1 MSSVL
6 GVGSSHR
13 NHQDRGHASPAA
25 RAYLDRV
32 EIDNR
37 SIFVGNVPAGTTE
50 HEIMGLFGG
59 YGTIDKITIK
69 DVFSKYERRS
79 SSSPLRALSDILEAE
94 ERIYFAFVQFRS
106 GITADSIVESRV
118 RTSSKST
125 WFRISSQYLALFFP
139 KWQDSPRC
147 PQELR

>member
-1 MSSVL
+1 MLFRS
-6 GVGSSHR
+6 
-13 NHQDRGHASPAA
+13 RGHASPAA
-25 RAYLDRV
+25 KAYLDRV

-50 HEIMGLFGG
+50 RDIKELFGG

-79 SSSPLRALSDILEAE
+79 SSCPLRAISDILEAE

-106 GITADSIVESRV
+106 GITADSIVENKV
-118 RTSSKST
+118 RTFPRSS
-125 WFRISSQYLALFFP
+125 
-139 KWQDSPRC
+139 
-147 PQELR
+147 